1 MASGNVRVLECTPDD
16 VFATLADGWLYPV
29 WVVGAARM
37 RDVSPTWPEVGAKIH
52 HSLGVWPILFD
63 DETELVEWSPPRRLR
78 LRAKAG
84 PFGRAVV
91 VIEVRPRAGG
101 CIVRIGEEPV
111 TGPAR
116 ALPSFLWAPLLH
128 ARNRETLR
136 RLAAISEGR
145 RRERDAGEQTT
156 RPDVP
161 EQSAARPGPES
172 RADAEGEKEAS
183 EAARTADAG
192 PGLDGTGS
200 NGTDADGSS
209 GVFAKGS
216 AEA

>member
-1 MASGNVRVLECTPDD
+1 MASGNVRIFECTPDD

-37 RDVSPTWPEVGAKIH
+37 RAVSPEWPDVGATIS
-52 HSLGVWPILFD
+52 HSLGIWPFLLD
-63 DETELVEWSPPRRLR
+63 DETEVVEWSPPTRLR

-91 VIEVRPRAGG
+91 VIEVRPRSGG

-145 RRERDAGEQTT
+145 RRERDAGEHPT
-156 RPDVP
+156 RADAPGR
-161 EQSAARPGPES
+161 SGPGPDSGPGAES
-172 RADAEGEKEAS
+172 AADAEGERAAS
-183 EAARTADAG
+183 SAARG
-192 PGLDGTGS
+192 
-200 NGTDADGSS
+200 ADGGGDVDGANGAFS
-209 GVFAKGS
+209 KGS
-216 AEA
+216 AGA